1 MDKLKNIL
9 FFLLKKKIV
18 RTTCQKNSL
27 FSPNFLIT
35 PNFPITPIIPI
46 IQIIPNSPIILKTKK
61 PRRINLR
68 GFLMKE
74 GGFLLSRIA
83 LQYHR
88 RKWA

>member
-1 MDKLKNIL
+1 MQKEKKT
-9 FFLLKKKIV
+9 FLQI
-18 RTTCQKNSL
+18 TPIT
-27 FSPNFLIT
+27 PNFLIIQIFPII
-35 PNFPITPIIPI
+35 PNFPNTPIIPI
-46 IQIIPNSPIILKTKK
+46 TPITKK

>member
-1 MDKLKNIL
+1 MI
-9 FFLLKKKIV
+9 
-18 RTTCQKNSL
+18 SL
-27 FSPNFLIT
+27 ILIT
-35 PNFPITPIIPI
+35 PNFQITPIIPI
-46 IQIIPNSPIILKTKK
+46 TPNFPNTPNIPNTLIIPIIPKTKK

>member
-9 FFLLKKKIV
+9 FFLLKKKFV
-18 RTTCQKNSL
+18 RITCQKISL
-27 FSPNFLIT
+27 FSQNFPITPNFLIIPITQNFLIT
-35 PNFPITPIIPI
+35 PITLIPLI
-46 IQIIPNSPIILKTKK
+46 TKK